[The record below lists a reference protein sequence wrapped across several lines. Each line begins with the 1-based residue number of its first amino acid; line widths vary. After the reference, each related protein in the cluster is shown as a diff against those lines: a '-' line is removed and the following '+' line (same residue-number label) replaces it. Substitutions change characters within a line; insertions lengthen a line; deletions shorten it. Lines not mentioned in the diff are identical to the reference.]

1 MQNFT
6 LLTSHIDHRK
16 MYNLTSHF
24 SYHISRFT
32 FQIPHLH
39 TYLTFYSLYLVVW
52 SVICEVGNVKWE
64 SQITTPRC
72 QMWFVKQTW
81 NVNSIFGKMRSS
93 VQCCFHVIDTVVSRQ
108 HILWRILLA
117 WLIMELKWCQ
127 MIVPPPATYC
137 FNDEDAILHAE
148 ADILKMGILVWVPLP
163 TSQMPHAKWDVSIHN
178 PHFPLPHKWDV
189 GKFQDLTFYT

>member
-1 MQNFT
+1 M
-6 LLTSHIDHRK
+6 R
-16 MYNLTSHF
+16 
-24 SYHISRFT
+24 
-32 FQIPHLH
+32 
-39 TYLTFYSLYLVVW
+39 
-52 SVICEVGNVKWE
+52 SVICEVGNVNWK
-64 SQITTPRC
+64 SQITIPRL

-148 ADILKMGILVWVPLP
+148 ADILKMGILVWVPHPISVLP
-163 TSQMPHAKWDVSIHN
+163 TFHSKMSKFWWIPSS
-178 PHFPLPHKWDV
+178 HFSFPISYFPVHVRNSLKLFHLL
-189 GKFQDLTFYT
+189 GTSY

>member
-1 MQNFT
+1 MDICITFSSAARNGAGAAVVSCDNGSRAGMGLLAGWRLTRSTFFQKFNSRFTQNFT

-64 SQITTPRC
+64 SQITIPRW

-81 NVNSIFGKMRSS
+81 NVNSIFGKMRS
-93 VQCCFHVIDTVVSRQ
+93 CKWESRS
-108 HILWRILLA
+108 HL
-117 WLIMELKWCQ
+117 
-127 MIVPPPATYC
+127 
-137 FNDEDAILHAE
+137 
-148 ADILKMGILVWVPLP
+148 
-163 TSQMPHAKWDVSIHN
+163 
-178 PHFPLPHKWDV
+178 
-189 GKFQDLTFYT
+189 